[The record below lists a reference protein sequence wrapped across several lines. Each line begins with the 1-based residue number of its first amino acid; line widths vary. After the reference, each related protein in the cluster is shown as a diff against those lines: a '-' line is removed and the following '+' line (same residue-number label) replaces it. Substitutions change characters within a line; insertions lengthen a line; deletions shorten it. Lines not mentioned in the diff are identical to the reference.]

1 MLRRAIQYLPIVVL
15 ALSPALGLAQAPMQP
30 MISAPASISPNLPAE
45 GPAPAPAPAP
55 APTAAQPAS
64 QDAPVTFTA
73 DEVQYDQNA
82 ALVVA
87 RGRVE
92 AFQGGRILRADELTY
107 NRNTGVAT
115 ARGNVQL
122 IEADGQVMFAES
134 AELSNQMRDGVLEG
148 LRGHLQ
154 QNGRVVATGARRT
167 NGSIFDLSRI
177 VYSVCEPCKDDP
189 LAPPIWQLRA
199 RTATLDRTEQQ
210 VRYRGASLDMAGVPV
225 IWLPYFQHP
234 DGSAARQSGF
244 LSPSF
249 GFTKYLGGFIE
260 TPYYWAIDESQ
271 ELVLRPTTST
281 RVAPNLGLDYRRR
294 FNSGEVEVL
303 SSVGQLDG
311 RDGTEEGFAGHIFA
325 KGRFSLDETWRA
337 GFDAN
342 RASSDQYLRIYR
354 YGSQRVLPTTVF
366 TEGFW
371 GPEGF
376 ARFDARA
383 YQGLRRTDDISR
395 IPLVLPNIYA
405 DWESPEDSLG
415 GRFTVDTWNFAI
427 FRGTGTSTRRASS
440 RIGYALPRMDD
451 LGGIWTLRTQSDLA
465 AYDFEDINLAPNYA
479 AGSPNGQSAAAN
491 IRAALDW
498 RMPFLRNG
506 GDWGSQVVEPR
517 IQLVTGPMT
526 GSQYRIPNEDSI
538 VLDFTDANL
547 FSLNRFTG
555 RDRQEGG
562 TRADMALRGA
572 WFLPQERQVEAV
584 VGRSFRVQE
593 DGGPF
598 YPYSGLENRA
608 SDWVSRLTFRP
619 SSWIDLTGRAR
630 RGGESFAARAYDVS
644 ATVHPSNNTSFTLG
658 YLQSPPVPYL
668 SPVAQR
674 EEIFLG
680 ASRRLGFWRVTAFG
694 RQDIELNRPVA
705 AGVSA
710 MYEDECFI
718 FETRFMKRYAED
730 PATGDLY
737 PGATMLLFRF
747 GFKTVGDFGLRA
759 L

>member
-1 MLRRAIQYLPIVVL
+1 MLRGAGRILGFMVLVL
-15 ALSPALGLAQAPMQP
+15 ASREALAQAPLLP
-30 MISAPASISPNLPAE
+30 PIIPPASVAPSLPA
-45 GPAPAPAPAP
+45 GAAVPAAPAPAAP
-55 APTAAQPAS
+55 AQN
-64 QDAPVTFTA
+64 APVTFTA

-122 IEADGQVMFAES
+122 IEADGQIMFAES

-148 LRGHLQ
+148 LRGHLL
-154 QNGRVVATGARRT
+154 QNGRIAANGARRT
-167 NGSIFDLSRI
+167 DGSIFDLSR
-177 VYSVCEPCKDDP
+177 VLYTVCDPCKNDP
-189 LAPPIWQLRA
+189 LAPPLWQLRA
-199 RTATLDRTEQQ
+199 RTATLDRTDQQ
-210 VRYRGASLDMAGVPV
+210 VRYRGASIDMAGIPV
-225 IWLPYFQHP
+225 MWLPYFQHP
-234 DGSAARQSGF
+234 DGSASRQSGF

-249 GFTKYLGGFIE
+249 GITKYLGGFIE

-271 ELVLRPTTST
+271 ELVLRPITST

-294 FNSGEVEVL
+294 FNNGEVEVL
-303 SSVGQLDG
+303 SSVGHLDG

-337 GFDAN
+337 GFDVN
-342 RASSDQYLRIYR
+342 RASSEQYLRIYR
-354 YGSQRVLPTTVF
+354 YGSQRVLPTTLF

-371 GPEGF
+371 GREGF
-376 ARFDARA
+376 VRFDART
-383 YQGLRRTDDISR
+383 YQGLRRIDDISR

-405 DWESPEDSLG
+405 DWESPEDGLG
-415 GRFTVDTWNFAI
+415 GRFTVDTWNFAV
-427 FRGTGTSTRRASS
+427 FRGTGTSTRRAAT
-440 RIGYALPRMDD
+440 RVGYALPRMDD
-451 LGGIWTLRTQSDLA
+451 LGGVWTLRAQSDLA
-465 AYDFEDINLAPNYA
+465 AYDFEDINLAPNFA
-479 AGSPNGQSAAAN
+479 TGSANGQSAAAN

-498 RMPFLRNG
+498 RMPFLRDG
-506 GDWGSQVVEPR
+506 GDRGRQVIEPR

-538 VLDFTDANL
+538 VFDFTDANL

-562 TRADMALRGA
+562 TRADMALRSA
-572 WFLPQERQVEAV
+572 WFLPQDRQLEAV

-619 SSWIDLTGRAR
+619 SSWFDLTGRAR
-630 RGGESFAARAYDVS
+630 RGGESFAARAYDIS
-644 ATVHPSNNTSFTLG
+644 GTLRPTDDTSLTLG
-658 YLQSPPVPYL
+658 YLQAPPMPFL
-668 SPVAQR
+668 NPVAER
-674 EEIFLG
+674 EEIYLG
-680 ASRRLGFWRVTAFG
+680 AFQRLGFWRVGAFG
-694 RQDIELNRPVA
+694 RQDIQINRPVSL
-705 AGVSA
+705 GVSA
-710 MYEDECFI
+710 TYEDECFI
-718 FETRFMKRYAED
+718 FETRFVKRYAED
-730 PATGDLY
+730 PATNDLY

-747 GFKTVGDFGLRA
+747 GFKTIGDFGLRA

>member
-1 MLRRAIQYLPIVVL
+1 MLRRAIQYLPMIML
-15 ALSPALGLAQAPMQP
+15 ALSPALARAQAPLLP
-30 MISAPASISPNLPAE
+30 PIAAPPSIAPGEPALTRAE
-45 GPAPAPAPAP
+45 TVT
-55 APTAAQPAS
+55 PTPRAQ

-134 AELSNQMRDGVLEG
+134 AVLSNQMRDGVLEG
-148 LRGHLQ
+148 LRGYLL
-154 QNGRVVATGARRT
+154 QNGRIAASGARRT
-167 NGSIFDLSRI
+167 DGSIFDLSRV
-177 VYSVCEPCKDDP
+177 VYTVCEPCKDDP
-189 LAPPIWQLRA
+189 LAPPLWQLRA

-234 DGSAARQSGF
+234 DGSSPRQSGF

-249 GFTKYLGGFIE
+249 GITKYLGGFIE

-294 FNSGEVEVL
+294 FNSGELEVL
-303 SSVGQLDG
+303 SSVGHLDG
-311 RDGTEEGFAGHIFA
+311 QDGTEEGFAGHIFA

-337 GFDAN
+337 GFDLN
-342 RASSDQYLRIYR
+342 RASSEQYLRIYR
-354 YGSQRVLPTTVF
+354 YGGQRVLPTTLF

-371 GPEGF
+371 GPEAF

-383 YQGLRRTDDISR
+383 YQGLRQTDDISR

-415 GRFTVDTWNFAI
+415 GRFTVDTSNFAV
-427 FRGTGTSTRRASS
+427 FRGTGTSTRRLSS

-451 LGGIWTLRTQSDLA
+451 LGGIWTLRAQTDLA

-479 AGSPNGQSAAAN
+479 TGNANGQSAAAN
-491 IRAALDW
+491 IRTALDW
-498 RMPFLRNG
+498 RMPFLRDG
-506 GDWGSQVVEPR
+506 GDWGRQVIEPR
-517 IQLVTGPMT
+517 IQMVTGPMT
-526 GSQYRIPNEDSI
+526 GGQYRIPNEDSI

-547 FSLNRFTG
+547 FSLNRFSG

-572 WFLPQERQVEAV
+572 WLLPEDRQVEAL

-598 YPYSGLENRA
+598 YPYSGLEKRA
-608 SDWVSRLTFRP
+608 SDYVGRLSLRP
-619 SSWIDLTGRAR
+619 ASWLDLTGRAR
-630 RGGESFAARAYDVS
+630 RDGESFAARAYDVS
-644 ATVHPSNNTSFTLG
+644 ATIRPFEDTSFTLG
-658 YLQSPPVPYL
+658 YLQAPPMPYL
-668 SPVAQR
+668 NPVAQR
-674 EEIFLG
+674 EEIYLG
-680 ASRRLGFWRVTAFG
+680 ASQRLGFWRVSAFT
-694 RQDIELNRPVA
+694 RQDLQLNRPVA
-705 AGVSA
+705 TGLSA
-710 MYEDECFI
+710 LYEDECFI
-718 FETRFMKRYAED
+718 FETRFVKRYAED
-730 PATGDLY
+730 PATNDLY
-737 PGATMLLFRF
+737 PASTMLLFRF
-747 GFKTVGDFGLRA
+747 GFKTIGDFGLRA

>member
-1 MLRRAIQYLPIVVL
+1 MSRRAGRIFCFLVMAL
-15 ALSPALGLAQAPMQP
+15 ASRAAFAQAPLLP
-30 MISAPASISPNLPAE
+30 PIAPPASVAPSLPE
-45 GPAPAPAPAP
+45 GIRAPVAAPPA
-55 APTAAQPAS
+55 APTQN
-64 QDAPVTFTA
+64 APVTFTA

-92 AFQGGRILRADELTY
+92 AFQGGRVLRADELTY

-148 LRGHLQ
+148 LRGHLL
-154 QNGRVVATGARRT
+154 QNGRIVASGARRT
-167 NGSIFDLSRI
+167 DGSIFDLSRV

-234 DGSAARQSGF
+234 DGGAARQSGF

-249 GFTKYLGGFIE
+249 GITKYLGGFIE

-294 FNSGEVEVL
+294 FNAGEMEIL
-303 SSVGQLDG
+303 SSVGYLDR

-342 RASSDQYLRIYR
+342 RASSEQYLRIYR
-354 YGSQRVLPTTVF
+354 YGAQRVLPTTLF

-371 GPEGF
+371 GREGF

-427 FRGTGTSTRRASS
+427 FRGSGTSTRRMSS
-440 RIGYALPRMDD
+440 RIGYALPRMDE
-451 LGGIWTLRTQSDLA
+451 LGGIWTLRAQSDLA
-465 AYDFEDINLAPNYA
+465 AYDFEDINLAPNFA
-479 AGSPNGQSAAAN
+479 TGSPNGQSAAAN
-491 IRAALDW
+491 IRTALDW
-498 RMPFLRNG
+498 RMPFLRDG

-517 IQLVTGPMT
+517 VQLVTGPMT

-538 VLDFTDANL
+538 VFDFTDANL

-572 WFLPQERQVEAV
+572 WFLPQDRQVEAV

-619 SSWIDLTGRAR
+619 ASWLDLTGRAR
-630 RGGESFAARAYDVS
+630 RGGESFAARAYDIS
-644 ATVHPSNNTSFTLG
+644 GTLRPSDDTSFTLG
-658 YLQSPPVPYL
+658 YLQAPPMPYL
-668 SPVAQR
+668 NPLAQR

-680 ASRRLGFWRVTAFG
+680 ASQRLGFWRLSAFG
-694 RQDIELNRPVA
+694 RQDMQLNRPVA
-705 AGVSA
+705 LGVSA

-718 FETRFMKRYAED
+718 FETLFTKRYAED
-730 PATGDLY
+730 PATNDLY

-747 GFKTVGDFGLRA
+747 GFKTIGDFGLRA

>member
-1 MLRRAIQYLPIVVL
+1 MLRRANAYFLVLML
-15 ALSPALGLAQAPMQP
+15 ALAAFQAHAQAPLLP
-30 MISAPASISPNLPAE
+30 PIAAPAAIAPSLPTPSPLE
-45 GPAPAPAPAP
+45 APSTAPR
-55 APTAAQPAS
+55 AAQN
-64 QDAPVTFTA
+64 APVTFTA

-92 AFQGGRILRADELTY
+92 AFQGGRMLRADELTY

-122 IEADGQVMFAES
+122 IEADGQVFFAES
-134 AELSNQMRDGVLEG
+134 AVLSNQMRDGVLEG
-148 LRGHLQ
+148 LRAYLL
-154 QNGRVVATGARRT
+154 QNGRIAASGARRT
-167 NGSIFDLSRI
+167 DGSIFDLSRV
-177 VYSVCEPCKDDP
+177 VYSVCDPCKEDP
-189 LAPPIWQLRA
+189 LAPPLWQLRA

-210 VRYRGASLDMAGVPV
+210 VRYRDATLDMAGVPV
-225 IWLPYFQHP
+225 IWLPYLQHP
-234 DGSAARQSGF
+234 DGSASRQSGF

-249 GFTKYLGGFIE
+249 GITKFLGGFIE
-260 TPYYWAIDESQ
+260 TPYYWAIDDSQ
-271 ELVLRPTTST
+271 EMVLRPTIST

-303 SSVGQLDG
+303 SSVGHLDG

-325 KGRFSLDETWRA
+325 KGRFSLDENWRA

-342 RASSDQYLRIYR
+342 RASSEQYLRIYR
-354 YGSQRVLPTTVF
+354 YGAQRVLPTTLF

-371 GPEGF
+371 GTEGF
-376 ARFDARA
+376 ARFDGRA

-415 GRFTVDTWNFAI
+415 GRFTVDTWNFAV
-427 FRGTGTSTRRASS
+427 FRGTGTSTRRVSS
-440 RIGYALPRMDD
+440 RIGYALPRIDN
-451 LGGIWTLRTQSDLA
+451 LGGIWTLRAQSDLS
-465 AYDFEDINLAPNYA
+465 AYDFEDINLAPNFA
-479 AGSPNGQSAAAN
+479 PGDANGQNTAAN
-491 IRAALDW
+491 LRAALDW
-498 RMPFLRNG
+498 RMPFLRDG
-506 GDWGSQVVEPR
+506 GDWGRQIVEPR

-538 VLDFTDANL
+538 VFDFTDANL

-572 WFLPQERQVEAV
+572 WFLPEDRQLEAV

-598 YPYSGLENRA
+598 YPYSGLEKRA
-608 SDWVSRLTFRP
+608 SDYVSRLSFRP
-619 SSWIDLTGRAR
+619 ASWLDLTGRAR
-630 RGGESFAARAYDVS
+630 RDGESFGARAYDVS
-644 ATVHPSNNTSFTLG
+644 ATLRPSDVTSFTVG
-658 YLQSPPVPYL
+658 YLQAPPMPYL
-668 SPVAQR
+668 NPVAQR
-674 EEIFLG
+674 EEIALG
-680 ASRRLGFWRVTAFG
+680 ASQRIGFWRFSAFG
-694 RQDIELNRPVA
+694 RQDMQLNRPVSIGA
-705 AGVSA
+705 SA
-710 MYEDECFI
+710 LYEDECFI
-718 FETRFMKRYAED
+718 FETRFVKRYAED
-730 PATGDLY
+730 PATNDLY
-737 PGATMLLFRF
+737 PASTMLLFRF
-747 GFKTVGDFGLRA
+747 GFKTIGDFGLRA

>member
-1 MLRRAIQYLPIVVL
+1 MLRGAARLFGFLAAIL
-15 ALSPALGLAQAPMQP
+15 ASGSAFAQAPLLP
-30 MISAPASISPNLPAE
+30 PIAPPAAIAPILPGETPARPASAPTPSTEN
-45 GPAPAPAPAP
+45 
-55 APTAAQPAS
+55 
-64 QDAPVTFTA
+64 APVTFTA
-73 DEVQYDQNA
+73 DEVLYEQNA

-92 AFQGGRILRADELTY
+92 AFQAGRILRADELTY

-122 IEADGQVMFAES
+122 IEADGQVFFSENAV
-134 AELSNQMRDGVLEG
+134 LSNQMRDGVLEG
-148 LRGHLQ
+148 LRGYLL
-154 QNGRVVATGARRT
+154 QNGRIAANSARRT
-167 NGSIFDLSRI
+167 DGSIFDLSRV
-177 VYSVCEPCKDDP
+177 VYSVCDPCKNDP
-189 LAPPIWQLRA
+189 LAPPLWQLRA

-249 GFTKYLGGFIE
+249 GLTRYLGGFIE

-271 ELVLRPTTST
+271 DLVLRPTVST
-281 RVAPNLGLDYRRR
+281 RVAPNLGVDYRRR
-294 FNSGEVEVL
+294 FNSGEIEV
-303 SSVGQLDG
+303 SSSAGYLDG

-342 RASSDQYLRIYR
+342 RASSEQYLRIYR
-354 YGSQRVLPTTVF
+354 YGAQRVLPTTLF

-371 GPEGF
+371 GAEAF

-383 YQGLRRTDDISR
+383 YQGLRRSDDISR

-415 GRFTVDTWNFAI
+415 GRFTVDTWNFAV
-427 FRGTGTSTRRASS
+427 FRGTGTSTRRAAS

-451 LGGIWTLRTQSDLA
+451 LGGIWTLRAQTDLA
-465 AYDFEDINLAPNYA
+465 AYDFEDINLAPNFA
-479 AGSPNGQSAAAN
+479 KGSPDGQTAAAN

-498 RMPFLRNG
+498 RMPFLRDG
-506 GDWGSQVVEPR
+506 GDWGSQVIEPR

-538 VLDFTDANL
+538 VFDFTDANL

-572 WFLPQERQVEAV
+572 LFLPEDRQLEAV

-608 SDWVSRLTFRP
+608 SDWVGRLTFRP
-619 SSWIDLTGRAR
+619 SAWFDLTGRAR

-644 ATVHPSNNTSFTLG
+644 ATLRPTNDTGFTFG
-658 YLQSPPVPYL
+658 YLQAPPTPYL
-668 SPVAQR
+668 NPLAQR
-674 EEIFLG
+674 EEVYLG
-680 ASRRLGFWRVTAFG
+680 ASQRLGFWRVAAFG
-694 RQDIELNRPVA
+694 RQDVQLNRPVA
-705 AGVSA
+705 LGVSA

-718 FETRFMKRYAED
+718 FETRFVKRYAED

-737 PGATMLLFRF
+737 PGATVLLFRF
-747 GFKTVGDFGLRA
+747 GFKTIGDFGLRA

>member
-1 MLRRAIQYLPIVVL
+1 MVRMLRRAIQYLPIVVL
-15 ALSPALGLAQAPMQP
+15 ALSPALALAQAPLQP
-30 MISAPASISPNLPAE
+30 MISAPASISPNLPTE
-45 GPAPAPAPAP
+45 APAP
-55 APTAAQPAS
+55 APTAVQPAS
-64 QDAPVTFTA
+64 QNAPVTFTA

-82 ALVVA
+82 ALVMA

-148 LRGHLQ
+148 LRGYLL
-154 QNGRVVATGARRT
+154 QNGRIAATGARRT
-167 NGSIFDLSRI
+167 DGSILDLSR
-177 VYSVCEPCKDDP
+177 VLYTVCDPCKDDP
-189 LAPPIWQLRA
+189 LAPPLWQLRA
-199 RTATLDRTEQQ
+199 RTATLDRNEQQ

-225 IWLPYFQHP
+225 MWLPYFQHP

-249 GFTKYLGGFIE
+249 GITKYLGGFIE

-281 RVAPNLGLDYRRR
+281 RVSPNLGLDYRRR
-294 FNSGEVEVL
+294 FNIGEMEVL
-303 SSVGQLDG
+303 SSIGQLDG
-311 RDGTEEGFAGHIFA
+311 RDGTDEGFAGHIFA

-354 YGSQRVLPTTVF
+354 YGSQRILPTTVF

-383 YQGLRRTDDISR
+383 YQGLRSTDDISQ

-415 GRFTVDTWNFAI
+415 GRFTVDTSSFAI

-451 LGGIWTLRTQSDLA
+451 LGGIWTLRAQSDLA
-465 AYDFEDINLAPNYA
+465 AYDFENINLAPNYA
-479 AGSPNGQSAAAN
+479 KGDANGQSAAAN
-491 IRAALDW
+491 LRAALDW
-498 RMPFLRNG
+498 RMPFLRNS

-538 VLDFTDANL
+538 VYDFTDANL
-547 FSLNRFTG
+547 FSLNRFPG

-572 WFLPQERQVEAV
+572 WFMPENRQLEAL

-598 YPYSGLENRA
+598 YPLSGLENRA

-619 SSWIDLTGRAR
+619 TSWLDLTGRSR
-630 RGGESFAARAYDVS
+630 REGESLAARTYDVS
-644 ATVHPSNNTSFTLG
+644 GTLRPSDNTSFTVG
-658 YLQSPPVPYL
+658 YLKAPPVPYIT
-668 SPVAQR
+668 PFAQR
-674 EEIFLG
+674 EEIYLG
-680 ASRRLGFWRVTAFG
+680 VSQRLGMWRFSALG
-694 RQDIELNRPVA
+694 RQNIELNRPVA
-705 AGVSA
+705 AALSA
-710 MYEDECFI
+710 LYEDECFI
-718 FETRFMKRYAED
+718 FETRFVKNYAED
-730 PATGDLY
+730 QTTNNLY

-747 GFKTVGDFGLRA
+747 GFKTIGDFGLRA

>member
-1 MLRRAIQYLPIVVL
+1 MLL
-15 ALSPALGLAQAPMQP
+15 ASAPSLALAQAPMLPPMAATPRIAPILPAQQP
-30 MISAPASISPNLPAE
+30 AAAPAT
-45 GPAPAPAPAP
+45 
-55 APTAAQPAS
+55 PTGTT

-87 RGRVE
+87 RGSVE
-92 AFQGGRILRADELTY
+92 AFQGGRVLRADELTY
-107 NRNTGVAT
+107 NRNSGVAT

-148 LRGHLQ
+148 LRGYLL
-154 QNGRVVATGARRT
+154 QNGRIAATGARRT
-167 NGSIFDLSRI
+167 DGSIFDLSRV
-177 VYSVCEPCKDDP
+177 VYSVCDPCKDDP
-189 LAPPIWQLRA
+189 LAPPLWQLRA
-199 RTATLDRTEQQ
+199 RTATLDRNEQQ

-225 IWLPYFQHP
+225 MWLPYFQHP

-249 GFTKYLGGFIE
+249 GITKYLGGFIE

-271 ELVLRPTTST
+271 ELVLRPTIATS
-281 RVAPNLGLDYRRR
+281 VMPNLGVDYRRR
-294 FNSGEVEVL
+294 FNNGEMEVL
-303 SSVGQLDG
+303 SSIGQLDG
-311 RDGTEEGFAGHIFA
+311 KDGTEEGFAGHIFA

-354 YGSQRVLPTTVF
+354 YGSQRILPTTVF

-371 GPEGF
+371 GSEGF

-405 DWESPEDSLG
+405 DWELPEDSLG

-451 LGGIWTLRTQSDLA
+451 LGGIWTLRAQSDLA

-479 AGSPNGQSAAAN
+479 TGSPNGQSAAAN

-498 RMPFLRNG
+498 RMPFLRDG

-538 VLDFTDANL
+538 VFDFTDANL

-572 WFLPQERQVEAV
+572 WFLPENRQLEAI

-619 SSWIDLTGRAR
+619 TSWLDLTGRSR
-630 RGGESFAARAYDVS
+630 REGESLAARTYDVS
-644 ATVHPSNNTSFTLG
+644 GTLRPSDNTSFTVG
-658 YLQSPPVPYL
+658 YLKAPPVPYIN
-668 SPVAQR
+668 PFAQR
-674 EEIFLG
+674 EEIYLG
-680 ASRRLGFWRVTAFG
+680 ASQRLGMWRVSAFG
-694 RQDIELNRPVA
+694 RQDIQLDRPVA
-705 AGVSA
+705 LGLSA
-710 MYEDECFI
+710 LYEDECFI
-718 FETRFMKRYAED
+718 FETRFIKRYAED
-730 PATGDLY
+730 PTTNDFY

-747 GFKTVGDFGLRA
+747 GFKTIGDFGLRA

>member
-1 MLRRAIQYLPIVVL
+1 MSRCARKVFCFLLVAL
-15 ALSPALGLAQAPMQP
+15 ATREVSAQAPLFP
-30 MISAPASISPNLPAE
+30 PITPPAAVAPSLPTGTPAAAASVPAT
-45 GPAPAPAPAP
+45 PA
-55 APTAAQPAS
+55 QN
-64 QDAPVTFTA
+64 APVTFTA

-122 IEADGQVMFAES
+122 IEADGQIMFAES

-148 LRGHLQ
+148 LRGHLL
-154 QNGRVVATGARRT
+154 QNGRIAANGARRT
-167 NGSIFDLSRI
+167 DGSIFDLSR
-177 VYSVCEPCKDDP
+177 VLYTVCDPCKNDP
-189 LAPPIWQLRA
+189 LAPPLWQLRA
-199 RTATLDRTEQQ
+199 RTATLDRTDQQ
-210 VRYRGASLDMAGVPV
+210 VRYRGASIDMAGIPV
-225 IWLPYFQHP
+225 MWLPYFQHP
-234 DGSAARQSGF
+234 DGSASRQSGF

-249 GFTKYLGGFIE
+249 GITKYLGGFIE

-271 ELVLRPTTST
+271 ELVLRPITST

-294 FNSGEVEVL
+294 FNNGEVEVL
-303 SSVGQLDG
+303 SSVGHLDG

-337 GFDAN
+337 GFDVN
-342 RASSDQYLRIYR
+342 RASSEQYLRIYR
-354 YGSQRVLPTTVF
+354 YGSQRVLPTTLF

-371 GPEGF
+371 GREGF
-376 ARFDARA
+376 VRFDART
-383 YQGLRRTDDISR
+383 YQGLRRIDDISR

-405 DWESPEDSLG
+405 DWESPEDGLG
-415 GRFTVDTWNFAI
+415 GRFTVDTWNFAV
-427 FRGTGTSTRRASS
+427 FRGTGTSTRRAAT
-440 RIGYALPRMDD
+440 RVGYALPRMDD
-451 LGGIWTLRTQSDLA
+451 LGGVWTLRAQSDLA
-465 AYDFEDINLAPNYA
+465 AYDFEDINLAPNFA
-479 AGSPNGQSAAAN
+479 TGSANGQSAAAN

-498 RMPFLRNG
+498 RMPFLRDG
-506 GDWGSQVVEPR
+506 GDWGRQVIEPR

-538 VLDFTDANL
+538 VFDFTDANL

-562 TRADMALRGA
+562 TRADMALRSA
-572 WFLPQERQVEAV
+572 WFLPQDRQLEAV

-619 SSWIDLTGRAR
+619 SSWFDLTGRAR
-630 RGGESFAARAYDVS
+630 RGGESFAARAYDIS
-644 ATVHPSNNTSFTLG
+644 GTLRPTNDTSLTLG
-658 YLQSPPVPYL
+658 YLQAPPMPFL
-668 SPVAQR
+668 NPVAER
-674 EEIFLG
+674 EEIYLG
-680 ASRRLGFWRVTAFG
+680 AFQRLGFWRVGAFG
-694 RQDIELNRPVA
+694 RQDIQINRPVA
-705 AGVSA
+705 LGVSA
-710 MYEDECFI
+710 TYEDECFI
-718 FETRFMKRYAED
+718 FETRFVKRYAED
-730 PATGDLY
+730 PATNDLY

-747 GFKTVGDFGLRA
+747 GFKTIGDFGLRA

>member
-1 MLRRAIQYLPIVVL
+1 MLRGAGRILGFMVLVL
-15 ALSPALGLAQAPMQP
+15 ASREALAQAPLLP
-30 MISAPASISPNLPAE
+30 PIASPGAVEPSLPSGAAATA
-45 GPAPAPAPAP
+45 APAPAAP
-55 APTAAQPAS
+55 AQN
-64 QDAPVTFTA
+64 APVTFTA

-134 AELSNQMRDGVLEG
+134 AVLSNQMRDGVLEG
-148 LRGHLQ
+148 LRGHLL
-154 QNGRVVATGARRT
+154 QNGRIAATGARRT
-167 NGSIFDLSRI
+167 DGSIFDLSRV

-249 GFTKYLGGFIE
+249 GVTRFLGGFIE

-271 ELVLRPTTST
+271 ELVLRPTIATNS
-281 RVAPNLGLDYRRR
+281 APNLGLDYRRR
-294 FNSGEVEVL
+294 FNNGEVEVF
-303 SSVGQLDG
+303 SSAGYLDG
-311 RDGTEEGFAGHIFA
+311 SEGTEEGFAGHIFA

-337 GFDAN
+337 GFDLN
-342 RASSDQYLRIYR
+342 RASSEQYLRIYR
-354 YGSQRVLPTTVF
+354 YGAQRVLPTTLF

-415 GRFTVDTWNFAI
+415 GRFTLDTWNFAI
-427 FRGTGTSTRRASS
+427 FRGTGTSTRRAAS
-440 RIGYALPRMDD
+440 RIGYTLPRMDD
-451 LGGIWTLRTQSDLA
+451 LGGIWTLRAQSDLA
-465 AYDFEDINLAPNYA
+465 AYDFENINLAPNFA
-479 AGSPNGQSAAAN
+479 TGSPSGQSAAAN
-491 IRAALDW
+491 IRSALDW
-498 RMPFLRNG
+498 RMPFLRDG
-506 GDWGSQVVEPR
+506 GDWGRQVIEPR
-517 IQLVTGPMT
+517 VQLVTGPMT

-538 VLDFTDANL
+538 VFDFTDANL

-572 WFLPQERQVEAV
+572 WFMPEDRQLEAI
-584 VGRSFRVQE
+584 VGRSFRVQ
-593 DGGPF
+593 DNGGPF

-619 SSWIDLTGRAR
+619 SSWLDLTGRAR

-644 ATVHPSNNTSFTLG
+644 ATLRPTQDTGFTLG
-658 YLQSPPVPYL
+658 YFQAPPMPFL
-668 SPVAQR
+668 NPVAQR
-674 EEIFLG
+674 EEVYLG
-680 ASRRLGFWRVTAFG
+680 ARQRLGFWQVSAFG
-694 RQDIELNRPVA
+694 RQDIQLNRPVA
-705 AGVSA
+705 LGVSA

-718 FETRFMKRYAED
+718 FETRFVKRYAED
-730 PATGDLY
+730 PATGDFY
-737 PGATMLLFRF
+737 PGATVLLFRF
-747 GFKTVGDFGLRA
+747 GFKTIGDFGLRA

>member
-1 MLRRAIQYLPIVVL
+1 MLRRAMRFLPFISLVL
-15 ALSPALGLAQAPMQP
+15 LASAAFAQAPLLP
-30 MISAPASISPNLPAE
+30 PIRAPAAISPTLPNQ
-45 GPAPAPAPAP
+45 APAPAPA
-55 APTAAQPAS
+55 AAQPTP
-64 QDAPVTFTA
+64 QNAPVTFTA

-87 RGRVE
+87 RGSVE
-92 AFQGGRILRADELTY
+92 AFQGGRVLRADELTY

-122 IEADGQVMFAES
+122 IEADGQVFFAES
-134 AELSNQMRDGVLEG
+134 AVLENQMRDGVLEG
-148 LRGHLQ
+148 LRGYLL
-154 QNGRVVATGARRT
+154 QNGRIAATGARRT
-167 NGSIFDLSRI
+167 DGSIFDLSRV
-177 VYSVCEPCKDDP
+177 VYSVCDPCKDDP

-249 GFTKYLGGFIE
+249 GITKYLGGFIE
-260 TPYYWAIDESQ
+260 TPYYWAIDGSQ

-281 RVAPNLGLDYRRR
+281 RIAPNLGVDYRQR
-294 FNSGEVEVL
+294 FNNGEVEVL
-303 SSVGQLDG
+303 SSIGHLDG

-325 KGRFSLDETWRA
+325 KGRFALDETWRA

-342 RASSDQYLRIYR
+342 RASSEQYLRIYR

-371 GPEGF
+371 GSEGF
-376 ARFDARA
+376 ARFDGRA
-383 YQGLRRTDDISR
+383 YQGLRSTDDISR
-395 IPLVLPNIYA
+395 IPLVFPNIYA
-405 DWESPEDSLG
+405 DWEAPEDSLG
-415 GRFTVDTWNFAI
+415 GRFTVDTWNFAV

-440 RIGYALPRMDD
+440 RLGYALPRMDD
-451 LGGIWTLRTQSDLA
+451 LGGIWTLRAQSDLA
-465 AYDFEDINLAPNYA
+465 AYDFEDINLAPNFA
-479 AGSPNGQSAAAN
+479 PGASSGQSAAAN
-491 IRAALDW
+491 LRAALDW
-498 RMPFLRNG
+498 RMPFLRDG
-506 GDWGSQVVEPR
+506 GDWGRQVIEPR

-538 VLDFTDANL
+538 VFDFTDANL

-572 WFLPQERQVEAV
+572 WFLPEERQVEAL

-598 YPYSGLENRA
+598 YPYSGLEKRA
-608 SDWVSRLTFRP
+608 SDYVSRLSFRP
-619 SSWIDLTGRAR
+619 ASWLDLTGRAR
-630 RGGESFAARAYDVS
+630 RDGETLAARAYDIS
-644 ATVHPSNNTSFTLG
+644 ATVRPVDDTSFTLG
-658 YLQSPPVPYL
+658 YLQAPPTPYL
-668 SPVAQR
+668 NPYAQR
-674 EEIFLG
+674 EEVAVG
-680 ASRRLGFWRVTAFG
+680 ATQRFGLWRVGAFG
-694 RQDIELNRPVA
+694 RQNVELNRPVSV
-705 AGVSA
+705 GFSA
-710 MYEDECFI
+710 LYEDECFI
-718 FETRFMKRYAED
+718 FETRFIKRYAED
-730 PATGDLY
+730 PSTHNLY
-737 PGATMLLFRF
+737 PGATVLLFRF
-747 GFKTVGDFGLRA
+747 GFKTIGDVGLRA

>member
-1 MLRRAIQYLPIVVL
+1 MSRRAGRIFCFLVMAL
-15 ALSPALGLAQAPMQP
+15 ASRAAFAQAPLLP
-30 MISAPASISPNLPAE
+30 PIAPPASVAPSLPE
-45 GPAPAPAPAP
+45 GIRAPVAAPPA
-55 APTAAQPAS
+55 APTQN
-64 QDAPVTFTA
+64 APVTFTA

-92 AFQGGRILRADELTY
+92 AFQGGRVLRADELTY

-148 LRGHLQ
+148 LRGHLL
-154 QNGRVVATGARRT
+154 QNGRIVATGARRT
-167 NGSIFDLSRI
+167 DGSIFDLSRV

-234 DGSAARQSGF
+234 DGGAARQSGF

-249 GFTKYLGGFIE
+249 GITKYLGGFIE

-294 FNSGEVEVL
+294 FNAGEMEIL
-303 SSVGQLDG
+303 SSVGYLDG

-342 RASSDQYLRIYR
+342 RASSEQYLRIYR
-354 YGSQRVLPTTVF
+354 YGEQRVLPTTLF

-371 GPEGF
+371 GREGF

-427 FRGTGTSTRRASS
+427 FRGSGTSTRRMSS
-440 RIGYALPRMDD
+440 RIGYALPRMDE
-451 LGGIWTLRTQSDLA
+451 LGGIWTLRAQSDLA
-465 AYDFEDINLAPNYA
+465 AYDFEDINLAPNFA
-479 AGSPNGQSAAAN
+479 TGSPNGQSAAAN
-491 IRAALDW
+491 IRTALDW
-498 RMPFLRNG
+498 RMPFLRDG

-517 IQLVTGPMT
+517 VQLVTGPMT

-538 VLDFTDANL
+538 VFDFTDANL

-572 WFLPQERQVEAV
+572 WFLPQDRQVEAV

-619 SSWIDLTGRAR
+619 ASWLDLTGRAR
-630 RGGESFAARAYDVS
+630 RGGESFAARAYDIS
-644 ATVHPSNNTSFTLG
+644 GTLRPSDDTSFTLG
-658 YLQSPPVPYL
+658 YLQAPPMPYL
-668 SPVAQR
+668 NPLAQR

-680 ASRRLGFWRVTAFG
+680 ASQRLGFWRLSAFG
-694 RQDIELNRPVA
+694 RQDMQLNRPVA
-705 AGVSA
+705 LGVSA

-718 FETRFMKRYAED
+718 FETRFTKRYAED
-730 PATGDLY
+730 PATNDLY

-747 GFKTVGDFGLRA
+747 GFKTIGDFGLRA

>member
-15 ALSPALGLAQAPMQP
+15 ALSPALALAQAPLQP
-30 MISAPASISPNLPAE
+30 MISAPASISPNLPTE
-45 GPAPAPAPAP
+45 APAP
-55 APTAAQPAS
+55 APTAVQPAS
-64 QDAPVTFTA
+64 QNAPVTFTA

-82 ALVVA
+82 ALVMA

-107 NRNTGVAT
+107 NRSTGVAT

-148 LRGHLQ
+148 LRGYLL
-154 QNGRVVATGARRT
+154 QNGRIAATGARRT
-167 NGSIFDLSRI
+167 DGSILDLSR
-177 VYSVCEPCKDDP
+177 VLYTVCDPCKDDP
-189 LAPPIWQLRA
+189 LAPPLWQLRA
-199 RTATLDRTEQQ
+199 RTATLDRNEQQ

-225 IWLPYFQHP
+225 MWLPYFQHP

-249 GFTKYLGGFIE
+249 GITKYLGGFIE

-281 RVAPNLGLDYRRR
+281 RVSPNLGLDYRRR
-294 FNSGEVEVL
+294 FNIGEMEVL
-303 SSVGQLDG
+303 SSIGQLDG
-311 RDGTEEGFAGHIFA
+311 RDGTDEGFAGHIFA

-354 YGSQRVLPTTVF
+354 YGSQRILPTTVF

-383 YQGLRRTDDISR
+383 YQGLRSTDDISE

-415 GRFTVDTWNFAI
+415 GRFTVDTSSFAI

-451 LGGIWTLRTQSDLA
+451 LGGIWTLRAQSDLA
-465 AYDFEDINLAPNYA
+465 AYDFENINLAPNYA
-479 AGSPNGQSAAAN
+479 KGDANGQSAAAN
-491 IRAALDW
+491 LRAALDW
-498 RMPFLRNG
+498 RMPFLRNS

-538 VLDFTDANL
+538 VYDFTDANL
-547 FSLNRFTG
+547 FSLNRFPG

-572 WFLPQERQVEAV
+572 WFMPENRQLEAL

-598 YPYSGLENRA
+598 YPLSGLENRA

-619 SSWIDLTGRAR
+619 TSWLDLTGRSR
-630 RGGESFAARAYDVS
+630 REGESLAARTYDVS
-644 ATVHPSNNTSFTLG
+644 GTLRPSDNTSFTVG
-658 YLQSPPVPYL
+658 YLKAPPVPYIT
-668 SPVAQR
+668 PFAQR
-674 EEIFLG
+674 EEIYLG
-680 ASRRLGFWRVTAFG
+680 VSQRLGMWRFSALG
-694 RQDIELNRPVA
+694 RQNIELNRPVA
-705 AGVSA
+705 AALSA
-710 MYEDECFI
+710 LYEDECFI
-718 FETRFMKRYAED
+718 FETRFIKRYAED
-730 PATGDLY
+730 PATNDLY
-737 PGATMLLFRF
+737 PASTMLLFRF
-747 GFKTVGDFGLRA
+747 GFKTIGDFGLRA

>member
-1 MLRRAIQYLPIVVL
+1 MSRRAGRIFCFLVMAL
-15 ALSPALGLAQAPMQP
+15 ASRAAFAQAPLLP
-30 MISAPASISPNLPAE
+30 PIAPPASVAPSLPE
-45 GPAPAPAPAP
+45 GIRAPVAAPPA
-55 APTAAQPAS
+55 APTQN
-64 QDAPVTFTA
+64 APVTFTA

-92 AFQGGRILRADELTY
+92 AFQGGRVLRADELTY

-148 LRGHLQ
+148 LRGHLL
-154 QNGRVVATGARRT
+154 QNGRIAATGARRT
-167 NGSIFDLSRI
+167 DGSIFDLSRV

-234 DGSAARQSGF
+234 DGGAARQSGF

-249 GFTKYLGGFIE
+249 GITKYLGGFIE

-294 FNSGEVEVL
+294 FNAGEMEIL
-303 SSVGQLDG
+303 SSVGYLDG

-342 RASSDQYLRIYR
+342 RASSEQYLRIYR
-354 YGSQRVLPTTVF
+354 YGEQRVLPTTLF

-371 GPEGF
+371 GREGF

-427 FRGTGTSTRRASS
+427 FRGSGTSTRRMSS
-440 RIGYALPRMDD
+440 RIGYALPRMDE
-451 LGGIWTLRTQSDLA
+451 LGGIWTLRAQSDLA
-465 AYDFEDINLAPNYA
+465 AYDFEDINLAPNFA
-479 AGSPNGQSAAAN
+479 TGSPNGQSAAAN
-491 IRAALDW
+491 IRTALDW
-498 RMPFLRNG
+498 RMPFLRDG

-517 IQLVTGPMT
+517 VQLVTGPMT

-538 VLDFTDANL
+538 VFDFTDANL

-562 TRADMALRGA
+562 TRADIALRGA
-572 WFLPQERQVEAV
+572 WFLPQDRQVEAV

-619 SSWIDLTGRAR
+619 ASWLDLTGRAR
-630 RGGESFAARAYDVS
+630 RGGESFAARAYDIS
-644 ATVHPSNNTSFTLG
+644 GTLRPSDDTSFTLG
-658 YLQSPPVPYL
+658 YLQAPPMPYL
-668 SPVAQR
+668 NPLAQR

-680 ASRRLGFWRVTAFG
+680 ASQRLGFWRLSAFG
-694 RQDIELNRPVA
+694 RQDMQLNRPVA
-705 AGVSA
+705 LGVSA

-718 FETRFMKRYAED
+718 FETRFTKRYAED
-730 PATGDLY
+730 PATNDLY

-747 GFKTVGDFGLRA
+747 GFKTIGDFGLRA

>member
-1 MLRRAIQYLPIVVL
+1 MLRGMLGVWCFLLIAL
-15 ALSPALGLAQAPMQP
+15 AARLASAQAPLLP
-30 MISAPASISPNLPAE
+30 PIAPPGSVAPSLPGAT
-45 GPAPAPAPAP
+45 PAPAAAAPA
-55 APTAAQPAS
+55 APPQN
-64 QDAPVTFTA
+64 APVTFTA

-122 IEADGQVMFAES
+122 IEADGQVFFAES
-134 AELSNQMRDGVLEG
+134 AVLSNQMRDGVLEG
-148 LRGHLQ
+148 LRGYLL
-154 QNGRVVATGARRT
+154 QNGRIAANSARRT
-167 NGSIFDLSRI
+167 DGSIFDLSRI
-177 VYSVCEPCKDDP
+177 VYSVCDPCKDDP
-189 LAPPIWQLRA
+189 LAPPLWQLRA

-234 DGSAARQSGF
+234 DGSAKRQSGF

-249 GFTKYLGGFIE
+249 GITKYLGGFIE

-271 ELVLRPTTST
+271 ELVLRPTIST
-281 RVAPNLGLDYRRR
+281 RIAPNLGLDYRRR
-294 FNSGEVEVL
+294 FNTGEIEVL
-303 SSVGQLDG
+303 SSAGHLDG
-311 RDGTEEGFAGHIFA
+311 REGTEEGFAGHIFA

-337 GFDAN
+337 GFDLN
-342 RASSDQYLRIYR
+342 RASSEQYLRIYR
-354 YGSQRVLPTTVF
+354 YGGQRVLPTTLF

-383 YQGLRRTDDISR
+383 YQGLRRSDDISR

-415 GRFTVDTWNFAI
+415 GRFTIDTWNFAV
-427 FRGTGTSTRRASS
+427 FRGTGTSTRRAAT
-440 RIGYALPRMDD
+440 RIGYAVPRMDD
-451 LGGIWTLRTQSDLA
+451 LGGIWTLRAQSDLA
-465 AYDFEDINLAPNYA
+465 AYDFEDINLAPNFA
-479 AGSPNGQSAAAN
+479 KGDANGQAAAAN

-498 RMPFLRNG
+498 RMPFLRDG
-506 GDWGSQVVEPR
+506 GDWGRQVIEPR
-517 IQLVTGPMT
+517 VQLVTGPMT

-538 VLDFTDANL
+538 VFDFTDANL

-572 WFLPQERQVEAV
+572 WFLPEDRQLEAV

-598 YPYSGLENRA
+598 YPYSGLEQRA

-644 ATVHPSNNTSFTLG
+644 ATLRPTNDTGFTLG
-658 YLQSPPVPYL
+658 YLQAPPMPFL
-668 SPVAQR
+668 NPVAQR
-674 EEIFLG
+674 EEIYLG
-680 ASRRLGFWRVTAFG
+680 ASQRLGFWRVTAFG
-694 RQDIELNRPVA
+694 RQDVQLNRPVA
-705 AGVSA
+705 LGVSA

-718 FETRFMKRYAED
+718 FETRFVKRYAED

-737 PGATMLLFRF
+737 PGATVLLFRF
-747 GFKTVGDFGLRA
+747 GFKTIGDFGLRA

>member
-15 ALSPALGLAQAPMQP
+15 ALSPALALAQAPLQP
-30 MISAPASISPNLPAE
+30 MISAPTSISPTLPTE
-45 GPAPAPAPAP
+45 APASAPAP
-55 APTAAQPAS
+55 APTAVQPAS
-64 QDAPVTFTA
+64 QNAPVTFTA

-82 ALVVA
+82 ALVMA

-148 LRGHLQ
+148 LRGYLL
-154 QNGRVVATGARRT
+154 QNGRIAATGARRT
-167 NGSIFDLSRI
+167 DGSILDLSR
-177 VYSVCEPCKDDP
+177 VLYTVCDPCKDDP
-189 LAPPIWQLRA
+189 LAPPLWQLRA
-199 RTATLDRTEQQ
+199 RTATLDRNEQQ

-225 IWLPYFQHP
+225 MWLPYFQHP

-249 GFTKYLGGFIE
+249 GITKYLGGFIE

-281 RVAPNLGLDYRRR
+281 RVSPNLGLDYRRR
-294 FNSGEVEVL
+294 FNIGEMEVL
-303 SSVGQLDG
+303 SSIGQLDG
-311 RDGTEEGFAGHIFA
+311 RDGTDEGFAGHIFA

-354 YGSQRVLPTTVF
+354 YGSQRILPTTVF

-383 YQGLRRTDDISR
+383 YQGLRSTDDISQ

-415 GRFTVDTWNFAI
+415 GRFTVDTSSFAI

-440 RIGYALPRMDD
+440 RIGYALPRIDD
-451 LGGIWTLRTQSDLA
+451 LGGIWTLRAQSDLA
-465 AYDFEDINLAPNYA
+465 AYDFENINLAPNYA
-479 AGSPNGQSAAAN
+479 KGDANGQSAAAN
-491 IRAALDW
+491 LRAALDW
-498 RMPFLRNG
+498 RMPFLRDS

-538 VLDFTDANL
+538 VYDFTDANL
-547 FSLNRFTG
+547 FSLNRFPG

-572 WFLPQERQVEAV
+572 WFMPENRQLEAL

-598 YPYSGLENRA
+598 YPLSGLENRA
-608 SDWVSRLTFRP
+608 SDWVSRLTIRP
-619 SSWIDLTGRAR
+619 TSWLDLTGRSR
-630 RGGESFAARAYDVS
+630 REGESLAARTYDVS
-644 ATVHPSNNTSFTLG
+644 GTLRPSDNTSFTVG
-658 YLQSPPVPYL
+658 YLKAPPVPYIT
-668 SPVAQR
+668 PFAQR
-674 EEIFLG
+674 EEIYLG
-680 ASRRLGFWRVTAFG
+680 VSQRLGMWRFSALG
-694 RQDIELNRPVA
+694 RQNIELNQPVA
-705 AGVSA
+705 AVLSA
-710 MYEDECFI
+710 LYEDECFI
-718 FETRFMKRYAED
+718 FETRFVKNYAED
-730 PATGDLY
+730 PATNNLY

-747 GFKTVGDFGLRA
+747 GFKTIGDFGLRA

>member
-15 ALSPALGLAQAPMQP
+15 ALSPALALAQAPLQP
-30 MISAPASISPNLPAE
+30 MISAPASISPNLPTE
-45 GPAPAPAPAP
+45 APAP
-55 APTAAQPAS
+55 APTAVQPAS
-64 QDAPVTFTA
+64 QNAPVTFTA

-82 ALVVA
+82 ALVMA

-107 NRNTGVAT
+107 NRSTGVAT

-148 LRGHLQ
+148 LRGYLL
-154 QNGRVVATGARRT
+154 QNGRIAATGARRT
-167 NGSIFDLSRI
+167 DGSILDLSR
-177 VYSVCEPCKDDP
+177 VLYTVCDPCKDDP
-189 LAPPIWQLRA
+189 LAPPLWQLRA
-199 RTATLDRTEQQ
+199 RTATLDRNEQQ

-225 IWLPYFQHP
+225 MWLPYFQHP

-249 GFTKYLGGFIE
+249 GITKYLGGFIE
-260 TPYYWAIDESQ
+260 MPYYWAIDESQ

-281 RVAPNLGLDYRRR
+281 RVSPNLGLDYRRR
-294 FNSGEVEVL
+294 FNIGEMEVL
-303 SSVGQLDG
+303 SSIGQLDG
-311 RDGTEEGFAGHIFA
+311 RDGTDEGFAGHIFA

-354 YGSQRVLPTTVF
+354 YGSQRILPTTVF

-383 YQGLRRTDDISR
+383 YQGLRSTDDISE

-415 GRFTVDTWNFAI
+415 GRFTVDTSSFAI

-440 RIGYALPRMDD
+440 RIGYALPRIDD
-451 LGGIWTLRTQSDLA
+451 LGGIWTLRAQSDLA
-465 AYDFEDINLAPNYA
+465 AYDFENINLAPNYA
-479 AGSPNGQSAAAN
+479 KGDANGQSAAAN
-491 IRAALDW
+491 LRAALDW
-498 RMPFLRNG
+498 RMPFLRNS

-538 VLDFTDANL
+538 VYDFTDANL
-547 FSLNRFTG
+547 FSLNRFPG

-572 WFLPQERQVEAV
+572 WFMPENRQLEAL

-598 YPYSGLENRA
+598 YPLSGLENRA

-619 SSWIDLTGRAR
+619 TSWLDLTGRSR
-630 RGGESFAARAYDVS
+630 REGESLAARTYDVS
-644 ATVHPSNNTSFTLG
+644 GTLRPSDNTSFTVG
-658 YLQSPPVPYL
+658 YLKAPPVPYIT
-668 SPVAQR
+668 PFAQR
-674 EEIFLG
+674 EEIYLG
-680 ASRRLGFWRVTAFG
+680 VSQRLGMWRFSALG
-694 RQDIELNRPVA
+694 RQNIELNRPVA
-705 AGVSA
+705 AALSA
-710 MYEDECFI
+710 LYEDECFI
-718 FETRFMKRYAED
+718 FETRFVKNYAED
-730 PATGDLY
+730 QTTNNLY

-747 GFKTVGDFGLRA
+747 GFKTIGDFGLRA

>member
-1 MLRRAIQYLPIVVL
+1 MRRHASKIFCSLAMLLAARATF
-15 ALSPALGLAQAPMQP
+15 AQAPLLP
-30 MISAPASISPNLPAE
+30 PIAPPAAMAPSLPA
-45 GPAPAPAPAP
+45 GTPAPVATVPATPA
-55 APTAAQPAS
+55 QN
-64 QDAPVTFTA
+64 APVTFTA

-148 LRGHLQ
+148 LRGYLLM
-154 QNGRVVATGARRT
+154 NGRIAANGARRT
-167 NGSIFDLSRI
+167 GGSIFDLSR
-177 VYSVCEPCKDDP
+177 VLYTVCDPCKDDP
-189 LAPPIWQLRA
+189 LAPPLWQLRA
-199 RTATLDRTEQQ
+199 RTATLDRTDQQ

-234 DGSAARQSGF
+234 DGSATRQSGF

-249 GFTKYLGGFIE
+249 GITKYLGGFIE

-271 ELVLRPTTST
+271 ELVLRPITST
-281 RVAPNLGLDYRRR
+281 RVAPNLGMDYRRR
-294 FNSGEVEVL
+294 FNNGEMEIL
-303 SSVGQLDG
+303 SSIGHLDG

-342 RASSDQYLRIYR
+342 RASSEQYLRIYR
-354 YGSQRVLPTTVF
+354 YGSQRVLPTTLF

-371 GPEGF
+371 GQEGF

-383 YQGLRRTDDISR
+383 YQGLRRTDDLDR

-415 GRFTVDTWNFAI
+415 GRFTMDTWNFAI
-427 FRGTGTSTRRASS
+427 FRGSGTSTRRAAS
-440 RIGYALPRMDD
+440 RVGYALPRMDD
-451 LGGIWTLRTQSDLA
+451 LGGIWTLRAQSDLA
-465 AYDFEDINLAPNYA
+465 AYDFEDINLAPNFA
-479 AGSPNGQSAAAN
+479 TGSPNGQNAAAN
-491 IRAALDW
+491 IRTALDW
-498 RMPFLRNG
+498 RMPFLRDG
-506 GDWGSQVVEPR
+506 GDWGRQVIEPR
-517 IQLVTGPMT
+517 VQLVTGPMT

-538 VLDFTDANL
+538 VFDFTDANL

-572 WFLPQERQVEAV
+572 WFLPQDRQLEAI

-619 SSWIDLTGRAR
+619 ASWLDLTGRAR

-644 ATVHPSNNTSFTLG
+644 GTLRPTDDTSLTLG
-658 YLQSPPVPYL
+658 YLQAPPMPYL
-668 SPVAQR
+668 NPVAQR
-674 EEIFLG
+674 EEVYLG
-680 ASRRLGFWRVTAFG
+680 AFQRLGFWRVGAFG
-694 RQDIELNRPVA
+694 RQDIQLNRPVSL
-705 AGVSA
+705 GVSA
-710 MYEDECFI
+710 TYEDECFI
-718 FETRFMKRYAED
+718 FETRFVKRYAED
-730 PATGDLY
+730 PATNDLY

-747 GFKTVGDFGLRA
+747 GFKTIGDFGLRA

>member
-1 MLRRAIQYLPIVVL
+1 MLRRAGRNFLVVL
-15 ALSPALGLAQAPMQP
+15 LASAPMATLAQAPMMPPMAATRSIAPILPTQQP
-30 MISAPASISPNLPAE
+30 AAAPATPAT
-45 GPAPAPAPAP
+45 PAG
-55 APTAAQPAS
+55 TTQN
-64 QDAPVTFTA
+64 APVTFTA

-87 RGRVE
+87 RGKVE
-92 AFQGGRILRADELTY
+92 AFQGGRVLRADELTY
-107 NRNTGVAT
+107 NRNSGVAT

-134 AELSNQMRDGVLEG
+134 AELYNQMRDGVLEG
-148 LRGHLQ
+148 LRGYLL
-154 QNGRVVATGARRT
+154 QNGRIAATGARRT
-167 NGSIFDLSRI
+167 DGSIFDLSRV
-177 VYSVCEPCKDDP
+177 VYSVCDPCKDDP
-189 LAPPIWQLRA
+189 LAPPLWQLRA
-199 RTATLDRTEQQ
+199 RTATLDRNEQQ

-225 IWLPYFQHP
+225 FWLPYFHHP

-249 GFTKYLGGFIE
+249 GITKYLGGFIE

-294 FNSGEVEVL
+294 FNSGEMEAL
-303 SSVGQLDG
+303 SSIGYLDG

-337 GFDAN
+337 GFDVN
-342 RASSDQYLRIYR
+342 RASSEQYLRIYR
-354 YGSQRVLPTTVF
+354 YGAQRVLPTTVF
-366 TEGFW
+366 TEGFR
-371 GPEGF
+371 GSESF
-376 ARFDARA
+376 ARFDGRA
-383 YQGLRRTDDISR
+383 YQGLRSTDDISS

-415 GRFTVDTWNFAI
+415 GRFTLDTWNFAV
-427 FRGTGTSTRRASS
+427 FRGSGTSTRRASS

-451 LGGIWTLRTQSDLA
+451 LGAIWTLRAQSDLA
-465 AYDFEDINLAPNYA
+465 AYDFDDINLAPNYA

-498 RMPFLRNG
+498 RMPFLRDG
-506 GDWGSQVVEPR
+506 GGWGSQVVEPR

-538 VLDFTDANL
+538 VFDFTDANL

-572 WFLPQERQVEAV
+572 WFLPEDRQLEAL

-598 YPYSGLENRA
+598 YPNSGLVNRA
-608 SDWVSRLTFRP
+608 SDWVGRLTFRP
-619 SSWIDLTGRAR
+619 TSWMDLTGRAR
-630 RGGESFAARAYDVS
+630 RDGESFASRAYDIS
-644 ATVHPSNNTSFTLG
+644 TTVRPFNDTAFTLG
-658 YLQSPPVPYL
+658 YLQAPPTPYL
-668 SPVAQR
+668 NPYAQR
-674 EEIFLG
+674 EEVAVG
-680 ASRRLGFWRVTAFG
+680 ATQRFGLWRFAAFG
-694 RQDIELNRPVA
+694 RQNIELNQPVA
-705 AGVSA
+705 ATLSA
-710 MYEDECFI
+710 LYEDECFI
-718 FETRFMKRYAED
+718 FETRFVKNYAED
-730 PATGDLY
+730 PATNKLY

-747 GFKTVGDFGLRA
+747 GFKTIGDFGARA

>member
-1 MLRRAIQYLPIVVL
+1 MLGRAGRILGFMVLVL
-15 ALSPALGLAQAPMQP
+15 ASREALAQAPLLP
-30 MISAPASISPNLPAE
+30 PIASPGAVEPSLPSGAAAPAAPSPA
-45 GPAPAPAPAP
+45 APA
-55 APTAAQPAS
+55 QN
-64 QDAPVTFTA
+64 APVTFTA

-134 AELSNQMRDGVLEG
+134 AVLSNQMRDGVLEG
-148 LRGHLQ
+148 LRGHLL
-154 QNGRVVATGARRT
+154 QNGRIAATGARRT
-167 NGSIFDLSRI
+167 GGSIFDLSRV
-177 VYSVCEPCKDDP
+177 VYSVCDPCKDDP

-249 GFTKYLGGFIE
+249 GVTRFLGGFIE

-271 ELVLRPTTST
+271 ELVLRPTIATNS
-281 RVAPNLGLDYRRR
+281 APNLGLDYRRR
-294 FNSGEVEVL
+294 FNNGEVEVF
-303 SSVGQLDG
+303 SSAGYLDG
-311 RDGTEEGFAGHIFA
+311 SEGTEEGFAGHIFA

-337 GFDAN
+337 GFDLN
-342 RASSDQYLRIYR
+342 RASSEQYLRIYR
-354 YGSQRVLPTTVF
+354 YGAQRVLPTTLF

-415 GRFTVDTWNFAI
+415 GRFTLDTWNFAI
-427 FRGTGTSTRRASS
+427 FRGTGTSTRRAAS
-440 RIGYALPRMDD
+440 RIGYTLPRMDD
-451 LGGIWTLRTQSDLA
+451 LGGIWTLRAQSDLA
-465 AYDFEDINLAPNYA
+465 AYDFENINLAPNFA
-479 AGSPNGQSAAAN
+479 TGSPSGQSAAAN
-491 IRAALDW
+491 IRTALDW
-498 RMPFLRNG
+498 RMPFLRDG
-506 GDWGSQVVEPR
+506 GDWGRQVIEPR
-517 IQLVTGPMT
+517 VQLVTGPMT

-538 VLDFTDANL
+538 VFDFTDANL

-572 WFLPQERQVEAV
+572 WFMPEDRQLEAI
-584 VGRSFRVQE
+584 VGRSFRVQ
-593 DGGPF
+593 DNGGPF

-619 SSWIDLTGRAR
+619 SSWLDLTGRAR

-644 ATVHPSNNTSFTLG
+644 ATLRPTQDTGFTLG
-658 YLQSPPVPYL
+658 YLQAPPMPFL
-668 SPVAQR
+668 NPVAQR
-674 EEIFLG
+674 EEVYLG
-680 ASRRLGFWRVTAFG
+680 ARQRLGFWQISAFG
-694 RQDIELNRPVA
+694 RQDIQLNRPVA
-705 AGVSA
+705 LGVSA

-718 FETRFMKRYAED
+718 FETRFVKRYAED
-730 PATGDLY
+730 PATGDFY
-737 PGATMLLFRF
+737 PGATVLLFRF
-747 GFKTVGDFGLRA
+747 GFKTIGDFGLRA